1 MRSEFFT
8 ITSTSITDFQPID
21 LSGAREVVMV
31 LNKDLAG
38 TSGFISNDPFVSDAR
53 FPITATQDMPPL
65 VVHSTDNRLY
75 FVAGTNNETVLY
87 VWVIRQ

>member
-1 MRSEFFT
+1 MRSEFYT
-8 ITSTSITDFQPID
+8 ITSTSTTDFQPID

-31 LNKDLAG
+31 LDKAGAVDL
-38 TSGFISNDPFVSDAR
+38 GFLSNDPFVSDAR
-53 FPITATQDMPPL
+53 FPIYASQEAPAL

-75 FVAGTNNETVLY
+75 FVSSQNGECNLF